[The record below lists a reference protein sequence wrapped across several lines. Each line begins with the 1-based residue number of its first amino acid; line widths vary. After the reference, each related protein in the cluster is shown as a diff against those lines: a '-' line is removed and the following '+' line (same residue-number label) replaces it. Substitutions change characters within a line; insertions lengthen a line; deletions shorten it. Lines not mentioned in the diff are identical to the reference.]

1 MLSSGEYIVDF
12 CYMFFI
18 VLSIYFYYNGIYK
31 TKLDYILGILAIII
45 GLLVVFFRKKINL
58 IFAHVFYSIYLVL
71 VTLFSNNYY
80 LLGLNV
86 IMLINII
93 LTRYFY
99 DGCLLVKMREK
110 ISIDA
115 VNYIIDIVFNY
126 VNGDYYYLTLL
137 FVSMYRLLNIL
148 LIK

>member
-1 MLSSGEYIVDF
+1 MLIISGEYIVDF

-58 IFAHVFYSIYLVL
+58 IIAHVFYSIYLVL
-71 VTLFSNNYY
+71 VSLFSNNYY

-115 VNYIIDIVFNY
+115 VNYIVDIIFKY
-126 VNGDYYYLTLL
+126 VNGDYYYSTLL
-137 FVSMYRLLNIL
+137 FISIYRLLSVKML
-148 LIK
+148 